1 MESQAMHKIT
11 SMPKKETALN
21 RRHTLAWL
29 LASCLPLSALAQ
41 DAFPKGPVKIVVP
54 FPPGGPTDT
63 LARQIAMRLQER
75 WGQPVLLDFKPG
87 AGTVIGVDAVAK
99 SAPDGHT
106 LGMVNTSL
114 AINPSLRK
122 KLPYDPKDVVGVT
135 QFAALQLALVA
146 RPDAPFS
153 NVREL
158 IDYAKR
164 NPGKVTYASPGAGST
179 PHLGGE
185 LFKREAGIDMLHIPM
200 KGSSPAYT
208 ELMAGRLDLFID
220 PLFAVLPYTQSGKM
234 KMIAT
239 LGDKRVRGH
248 DQIPTVGE
256 TVNGF
261 AVGAMLGLIAPV
273 QTPRAIV
280 QRIQTDVAA
289 VLLEPAIRARL
300 EEQGMAVVG
309 STPAQ
314 FDSFIANE
322 TKKWQRVIVEAKIEA
337 E

>member
-1 MESQAMHKIT
+1 
-11 SMPKKETALN
+11 
-21 RRHTLAWL
+21 
-29 LASCLPLSALAQ
+29 LSVLAQ
-41 DAFPKGPVKIVVP
+41 DAFPKGPVKIIVP
-54 FPPGGPTDT
+54 FPPGGPTDI

-75 WGQPVLLDFKPG
+75 WGQTVLLDFKPG

-99 SAPDGHT
+99 SAPDGQT

-135 QFAALQLALVA
+135 QLAALQLALVA

-153 NVREL
+153 TVREL
-158 IDYAKR
+158 IDFAKR

-185 LFKREAGIDMLHIPM
+185 LLKREGGFDMLHVAM
-200 KGSSPAYT
+200 KGSAPAYV
-208 ELMAGRLDLFID
+208 ELMAGRVDLFID
-220 PLFAVLPYTQSGKM
+220 PLFAVLPYTQSGKL

-256 TVNGF
+256 TLNGF
-261 AVGAMLGLIAPV
+261 AVGAMLGLIAPA
-273 QTPRAIV
+273 QTPRPVI
-280 QRIQTDVAA
+280 QRIQADVAA
-289 VLLEPAIRARL
+289 VLLEPAIRGAAGRARHDGGRIHASAIRQL
-300 EEQGMAVVG
+300 HRCGDDEVATRHRRSKDRGRLNQ
-309 STPAQ
+309 
-314 FDSFIANE
+314 E
-322 TKKWQRVIVEAKIEA
+322 TTHDPRIEA
-337 E
+337 PASRLCRASLGP